1 MSQLEENRMKHLKQV
16 KKAAV
21 ALTVWM
27 SCSFTVLATQH
38 HSWLEA
44 TKGDSWDH
52 WLSEFNQIEEQRLGP
67 LALTPGVDEQ
77 QLNFAWYSS
86 IETVG
91 QPKVKVSLN
100 EKMSDALEFSGDAT
114 TTPSGYLS
122 NKVIITGL
130 KPYQTYY
137 YVYGSEDRWSEVY
150 RYQTQGTEAFS
161 FIVVS
166 DPQIGASSKQIGN
179 SHITDFLTFQ
189 CRKIFVR
196 GLVLD
201 CRIGAYE
208 HEKHR
213 TQKVTFECDVWIPL
227 QDSTSSCDELQD
239 VLNYDL
245 IVGTISDIAQSAHFN
260 LQETLVDAIADKL
273 ATLPGVQL
281 LRVSSAKTEAY
292 EHVDAVGIEVWRRRP
307 SLS

>member
-1 MSQLEENRMKHLKQV
+1 M
-16 KKAAV
+16 
-21 ALTVWM
+21 
-27 SCSFTVLATQH
+27 
-38 HSWLEA
+38 
-44 TKGDSWDH
+44 
-52 WLSEFNQIEEQRLGP
+52 
-67 LALTPGVDEQ
+67 
-77 QLNFAWYSS
+77 
-86 IETVG
+86 
-91 QPKVKVSLN
+91 
-100 EKMSDALEFSGDAT
+100 
-114 TTPSGYLS
+114 
-122 NKVIITGL
+122 
-130 KPYQTYY
+130 
-137 YVYGSEDRWSEVY
+137 
-150 RYQTQGTEAFS
+150 
-161 FIVVS
+161 
-166 DPQIGASSKQIGN
+166 N

-201 CRIGAYE
+201 CHIGAYE

-260 LQETLVDAIADKL
+260 LQETLVDALADKL

-292 EHVDAVGIEVWRRRP
+292 EYVDAVGIEVWRRRP
-307 SLS
+307 SLP